1 MIIDAHAHL
10 FESLDVY
17 HKPWLDG
24 IKAHFFS
31 KLEPKEFDSW
41 LSALDGKVET
51 LIKDM
56 DEAGVD
62 KAIALPSGCAL
73 AYGEEMPRISIWRS
87 VEYVAEAQ
95 KRYPTRIIGFAR
107 VDPLRKDSVELLTKA
122 VKEWGLKGVKIV
134 PPVPLTDEAVQP
146 LMNKIDEFG
155 LIVLS
160 HTGVN
165 PPPYPSRL
173 GDPMVLDTLAARF
186 PRIRFIAAHYAKG
199 FEEFLT
205 ALLFQR
211 RGRIYA
217 DLSMWQ
223 EECASSRWWFTLKM
237 RNLMDRIPHSIL
249 MGSDWPF
256 IRKSHPLSYKDWFA
270 AIRNLKIPDLLGQ
283 LDWGMKDFSPEEKD
297 WILGRNAQSLLGL

>member
-17 HKPWLDG
+17 HKQWLDG
-24 IKAHFFS
+24 VKSHFRS
-31 KLEPKEFDSW
+31 KLDRKEYEIWEASM
-41 LSALDGKVET
+41 DGRVET

-87 VEYVAEAQ
+87 VEYVAESQ
-95 KRYPTRIIGFAR
+95 KKYPDRIIGFAR
-107 VDPLRKDSVELLTKA
+107 IDPLRKDSINLLEKA
-122 VKEWGLKGVKIV
+122 VKEWGLKGVKMV
-134 PPVPLTDEAVQP
+134 PPLPLTDETAQP
-146 LMNKIDEFG
+146 LMSKINEFE
-155 LIVLS
+155 LIFIC

-165 PPPYPSRL
+165 PPPYPSHF
-173 GDPMVLDTLAARF
+173 GDPRTLETLAVRF
-186 PRIRFIAAHYAKG
+186 PKIKFVAAHYAKG
-199 FEEFLT
+199 FEDFLT

-211 RGRIYA
+211 QGRMYA

-223 EECASSRWWFTLKM
+223 EECALSRWWFTLKM
-237 RNLMDRIPHSIL
+237 RNLMDRIPRSLL

-256 IRKSHPLSYKDWFA
+256 VRKSHPLSYKEWFDS
-270 AIRNLKIPDLLGQ
+270 IRNLKIPDTLIQCG
-283 LDWGMKDFSPEEKD
+283 WGMKDFSREEKD
-297 WILGRNAQSLLGL
+297 MILGKNARSLLGI